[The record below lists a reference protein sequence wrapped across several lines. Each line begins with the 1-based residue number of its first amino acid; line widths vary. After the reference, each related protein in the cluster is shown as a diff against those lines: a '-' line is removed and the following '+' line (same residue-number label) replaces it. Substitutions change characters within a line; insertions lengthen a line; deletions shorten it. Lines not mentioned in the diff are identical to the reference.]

1 MEISKNVYLDNL
13 IKENIF
19 SYLPKNKFMEGI
31 FYSPMNFYDN
41 ELNDMIV
48 ENYEFNIT
56 KKTKHFLFL
65 KIKLQPEDEEII
77 LKKKIKKDEEG
88 DYITFNDSLRIN
100 KNESLLYL
108 NTCIFF
114 NSATFRPKYLKKKIK
129 DLNFVEP
136 NK

>member
-13 IKENIF
+13 IKDNIF

-114 NSATFRPKYLKKKIK
+114 NSATFRPKYLKTNIK
-129 DLNFVEP
+129 DLNY
-136 NK
+136 N

>member
-1 MEISKNVYLDNL
+1 MEISKNIYLDNL

-19 SYLPKNKFMEGI
+19 SYLPKNRFKEGI
-31 FYSPMNFYDN
+31 FYSPMNFYDY
-41 ELNDMIV
+41 EINDMII

-56 KKTKHFLFL
+56 KITKHFLFL

-114 NSATFRPKYLKKKIK
+114 NSATFRPKYLKTNIK
-129 DLNFVEP
+129 DLNY
-136 NK
+136 N

>member
-1 MEISKNVYLDNL
+1 MEISKNIYLDSL

-19 SYLPKNKFMEGI
+19 SYLPKNKFKEGF

-56 KKTKHFLFL
+56 KKTKHFLFV

-88 DYITFNDSLRIN
+88 DYITFNDSLRMN

-108 NTCIFF
+108 NSCIFF
-114 NSATFRPKYLKKKIK
+114 NSATFRPKYLKNNIK